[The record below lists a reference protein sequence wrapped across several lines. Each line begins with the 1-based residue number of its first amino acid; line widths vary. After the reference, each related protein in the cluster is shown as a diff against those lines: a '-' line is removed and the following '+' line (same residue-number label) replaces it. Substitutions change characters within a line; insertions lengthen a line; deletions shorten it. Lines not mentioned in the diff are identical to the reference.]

1 MNRGMDVPEELRQL
15 NYQCVLIRERMLD
28 VARRADNYRDSD
40 GRARVGE
47 IQDLCTRAMRSTDDT
62 GRWIFELR
70 KIYG

>member
-28 VARRADNYRDSD
+28 VSRRADNYRDVD
-40 GRARVGE
+40 ADARKGE
-47 IQDLCTRAMRSTDDT
+47 IQDLCNRAMRSADEA